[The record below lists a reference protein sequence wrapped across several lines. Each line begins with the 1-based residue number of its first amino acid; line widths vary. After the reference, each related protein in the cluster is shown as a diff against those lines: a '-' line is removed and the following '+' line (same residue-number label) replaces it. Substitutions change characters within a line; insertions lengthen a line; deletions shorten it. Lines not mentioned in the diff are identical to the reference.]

1 MNKVLQPMET
11 NDPYADDFYFLQL
24 NIKKNNA
31 ARERAVLEQRP
42 LPSAIYVPLP
52 VWKETKERIK
62 LQIEATRQSFHQKSR
77 EWEEKEMVRHVIMP
91 LLPCPMHCMIDNWSN
106 IYIYTMCLSL
116 HRYRCKVLGHQVRS
130 NIHRPREQLF
140 VPSLRDFDFDG
151 PDQDDDGEAP
161 LVRTE
166 HCYCTIVCPYILIV
180 IPSIHIHPSISIHPF
195 VIPRRLHGW

>member
-1 MNKVLQPMET
+1 MTYPLIAIYHDIYTHAVSIHGYLLIAIYTHRHRASPIDRFVVNKVLQPMET

-91 LLPCPMHCMIDNWSN
+91 CSIHMMHCMIDNWSN
-106 IYIYTMCLSL
+106 IYTLYVS
-116 HRYRCKVLGHQVRS
+116 VS
-130 NIHRPREQLF
+130 
-140 VPSLRDFDFDG
+140 
-151 PDQDDDGEAP
+151 A
-161 LVRTE
+161 
-166 HCYCTIVCPYILIV
+166 
-180 IPSIHIHPSISIHPF
+180 SISM
-195 VIPRRLHGW
+195 

>member
-77 EWEEKEMVRHVIMP
+77 EWEEKEMVRHVCHNATAP
-91 LLPCPMHCMIDNWSN
+91 LLHTYDAL
-106 IYIYTMCLSL
+106 YD
-116 HRYRCKVLGHQVRS
+116 R
-130 NIHRPREQLF
+130 
-140 VPSLRDFDFDG
+140 
-151 PDQDDDGEAP
+151 
-161 LVRTE
+161 
-166 HCYCTIVCPYILIV
+166 
-180 IPSIHIHPSISIHPF
+180 
-195 VIPRRLHGW
+195 

>member
-1 MNKVLQPMET
+1 MET

-91 LLPCPMHCMIDNWSN
+91 LLPCPIHMMHCMNDNWSN
-106 IYIYTMCLSL
+106 IYVS
-116 HRYRCKVLGHQVRS
+116 VS
-130 NIHRPREQLF
+130 
-140 VPSLRDFDFDG
+140 
-151 PDQDDDGEAP
+151 A
-161 LVRTE
+161 
-166 HCYCTIVCPYILIV
+166 
-180 IPSIHIHPSISIHPF
+180 SISM
-195 VIPRRLHGW
+195 

>member
-91 LLPCPMHCMIDNWSN
+91 LLPCSIHMMHCMIDNWSN
-106 IYIYTMCLSL
+106 IYTLYVS
-116 HRYRCKVLGHQVRS
+116 VS
-130 NIHRPREQLF
+130 
-140 VPSLRDFDFDG
+140 
-151 PDQDDDGEAP
+151 A
-161 LVRTE
+161 
-166 HCYCTIVCPYILIV
+166 
-180 IPSIHIHPSISIHPF
+180 SISM
-195 VIPRRLHGW
+195 

>member
-1 MNKVLQPMET
+1 VNKVLQPMET

-91 LLPCPMHCMIDNWSN
+91 LLPCSIHMMHCMIDNWSN
-106 IYIYTMCLSL
+106 IYIHY
-116 HRYRCKVLGHQVRS
+116 V
-130 NIHRPREQLF
+130 
-140 VPSLRDFDFDG
+140 
-151 PDQDDDGEAP
+151 
-161 LVRTE
+161 
-166 HCYCTIVCPYILIV
+166 
-180 IPSIHIHPSISIHPF
+180 SISASISM
-195 VIPRRLHGW
+195 